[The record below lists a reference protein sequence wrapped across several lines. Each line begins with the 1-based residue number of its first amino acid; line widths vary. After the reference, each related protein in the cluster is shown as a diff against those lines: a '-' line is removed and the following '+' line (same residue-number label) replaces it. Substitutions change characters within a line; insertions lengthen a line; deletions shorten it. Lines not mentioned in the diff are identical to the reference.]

1 MNKFLNVLVTYAVMR
16 GVAVALASTGKSSA
30 FIAQGRGPNPNE
42 NAAIYTIRLTHG
54 LAHV

>member
-42 NAAIYTIRLTHG
+42 NAAMYTIRLTYEK
-54 LAHV
+54 